1 MIEVQHLTKKYGRHL
16 ALDDLSFTIEKGQ
29 IYGFLGP
36 NGAGKSTTMNI
47 MTGYISATEGEVLID
62 GHSIL
67 DEPEKAKRS
76 IGYLP
81 EIPPL
86 YPDMT
91 VMEYLNFVAELK
103 KIPKDKR
110 PAEVRKASTLVKLK
124 DVSNRLI
131 RNLSKG
137 YKQRT
142 GLAAAVLG
150 FPDIIILDEPTVGLD
165 PKQII
170 EIRQLIRKLAK
181 DHTVILSS
189 HILAEVQEICDYVL
203 IISKGKLAASGMP
216 NELEELSQGKDTIE
230 LTIKSNAET
239 IQKILDKIPD
249 IQNIT
254 WQNQSDSSC
263 ELLIETSKSAQD
275 VCEDISLAFAVERI
289 PVTRI
294 NISKA
299 TLEDIFLELTESSQ
313 KSEEGDRK

>member
-67 DEPEKAKRS
+67 DDPEKAKRS

-203 IISKGKLAASGMP
+203 IISKGKLAASGTP